1 MRFPSNDDQLQL
13 ELDAYVASSPDH
25 RCRVLGL
32 PPGTPIRVRID
43 PAAVAIR
50 QERGDSEVLLHLPRR
65 DARQILAYCL
75 SFTWAS
81 GVVLIPTLI
90 ELLASGAFERTAEGR
105 EVAVLDLARQ
115 HQDDPE
121 PNLGLVWGALNLL
134 ALQGWVHL
142 RGADRHARYSLTPI
156 GVWVVRY
163 VQRNYPLFERLAKAV
178 GFLQHLHALCHRRHV
193 DAAALAEYGR
203 LVDLSAAGWQMAAG
217 VGKDA
222 LRAHAQL
229 IAAMDGLLAGPTW
242 IALDMPLF
250 EPEGNRIIERAP
262 SVFARFD
269 EENGW
274 PEAGMPDVDPAFL
287 APAWRLL
294 GRLEQIETVEV
305 GWIRLSA
312 WGSIIRPIAAP
323 YAALPA
329 SYLRTYERLRDLL
342 FGDPDPLG
350 IDRDAHVDRVMN
362 VYGSSGAGSGPAVRE
377 IADKIIS
384 RLFDNPDL
392 DHQPAGLA
400 DMGCGDGSALA
411 KLANYV
417 VGHTLRG
424 RHLDSHPLLVV
435 GADYNESARARAREN
450 LAALDQVAG
459 VLVRVLH
466 ADIGNP
472 AAYDQAM
479 RESGLRVR
487 DGAGG
492 TRPAG
497 LRDFLHTFM
506 FLVHNRRL
514 RIRDEARAEEVLFV
528 RLAAADRRILEKVAA
543 SYFPGRLT
551 VDRQAALP
559 LPLKAVKA
567 AFRVAYSDTQGIVPG
582 FVAAADLVD
591 FMVRWKPFIVHGFL
605 CVEGHSPCA
614 EDLLEPIPEHAQE
627 WMRVDELPHP
637 FNWGMHFPSRQFMM
651 PFDEFMLALALAG
664 FAPRDEIYGRVHPEG
679 FPGLDLAPE
688 FRFFSIADYVPHDP
702 PGVAP
707 AGRGGAAA
715 ADLFNQVERQQ

>member
-1 MRFPSNDDQLQL
+1 MRLPSNDDQLQL
-13 ELDAYVASSPDH
+13 ELDAYVASNPDH
-25 RCRVLGL
+25 SCRILGL
-32 PPGTPIRVRID
+32 PPGTSIRVRID
-43 PAAVAIR
+43 PAATAIR
-50 QERGDSEVLLHLPRR
+50 LERRDSEALLHLPRR
-65 DARQILAYCL
+65 DARQILAYSL
-75 SFTWAS
+75 GFTWAN

-90 ELLASGAFERTAEGR
+90 ELVVSGAFAQADGGR
-105 EVAVLDLARQ
+105 EVAVLDFARQ
-115 HQDDPE
+115 HLDDPE
-121 PNLGLVWGALNLL
+121 PNLGLIWGALNLL

-142 RGADRHARYSLTPI
+142 RGSDRDARYSLTSI
-156 GVWVVRY
+156 GAWVVRY
-163 VQRNYPLFERLAKAV
+163 VQSHAPLFERLAKAV
-178 GFLQHLHALCHRRHV
+178 CFLQHLHALCHRRRV
-193 DAAALAEYGR
+193 DAAALAEYGQ
-203 LVDLSAAGWQMAAG
+203 LVDLSASGWQMAAG
-217 VGKDA
+217 AGRDA

-229 IAAMDGLLAGPTW
+229 IEAMDGLLVGPTW

-250 EPEGNRIIERAP
+250 EPEGNRITTRAP

-274 PEAGMPDVDPAFL
+274 PEAGTPDLDPAFL

-294 GRLEQIETVEV
+294 HRLGQVEKV
-305 GWIRLSA
+305 QAGQIRLSA

-342 FGDPDPLG
+342 CGDPDPLG
-350 IDRDAHVDRVMN
+350 IDRDTHIDRVMN
-362 VYGSSGAGSGPAVRE
+362 VYGSSGAGSGPAARE
-377 IADKIIS
+377 ITDKIIR
-384 RLFDNPDL
+384 RLFDDPDL
-392 DHQPAGLA
+392 DRQPAGLA

-417 VGHTLRG
+417 VSHTLRG

-450 LAALDQVAG
+450 LTALDQVAG
-459 VLVRVLH
+459 VQVRVLH
-466 ADIGNP
+466 ADIGDP
-472 AAYDQAM
+472 ATYDQTM

-487 DGAGG
+487 DGAGK

-514 RIRDEARAEEVLFV
+514 RVRSEEHAAEVLLGS
-528 RLAAADRRILEKVAA
+528 LAAADRGVLEEIVAN
-543 SYFPGRLT
+543 YFPERLT
-551 VDRQAALP
+551 VDRQATLP
-559 LPLKAVKA
+559 LSLKALKA
-567 AFRVAYSDTQGIVPG
+567 AFRVAYSDAQGIVPG

-591 FMVRWKPFIVHGFL
+591 FMGRWKPFIVHGFL

-614 EDLLEPIPEHAQE
+614 ESLLEPTPERAEE
-627 WMRVDELPHP
+627 WMRVDKLPHP

-664 FAPRDEIYGRVHPEG
+664 FAPRDEIHGRVHPEG

-688 FRFFSIADYVPHDP
+688 FRFFSIADYVPRSLP
-702 PGVAP
+702 SGVS
-707 AGRGGAAA
+707 AGRCGTDAAG
-715 ADLFNQVERQQ
+715 LLISVEGTQ